1 MGQDHP
7 MSLTFKVEQSTYAL
21 QKMLIIELDGR
32 ETIRGFLN
40 DQDAAR
46 VEEELK
52 NLDLLDGAEPTIL
65 DGSFLDA

>member
-1 MGQDHP
+1 